1 MNILVEVSS
10 TNLIVVTKS
19 ETELECLNDD
29 IVAKFCCFVNIYNWC

>member
-29 IVAKFCCFVNIYNWC
+29 IVANFC